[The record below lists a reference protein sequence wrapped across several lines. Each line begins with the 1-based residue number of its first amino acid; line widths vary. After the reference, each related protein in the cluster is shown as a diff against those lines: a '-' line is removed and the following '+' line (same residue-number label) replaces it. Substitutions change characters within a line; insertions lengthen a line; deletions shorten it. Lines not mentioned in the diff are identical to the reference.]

1 MLTCRI
7 EAKREG
13 GLKGTLWWGVTVR
26 WLVGR
31 FRKIRGRE
39 KRGGGWC
46 HALAALLLVL
56 GRRALGFVG
65 PKRGEIERLRQ
76 SLLGVFF

>member
-1 MLTCRI
+1 M
-7 EAKREG
+7 
-13 GLKGTLWWGVTVR
+13 TVR

-65 PKRGEIERLRQ
+65 HKRGEIEKLRQ
-76 SLLGVFF
+76 SL